1 LKNIAGLQTDIPLR
15 PLAVD
20 LDPLQADVLLQQGR
34 GEQRQVLGHK
44 AVQPL
49 SGVIFSNGKFPHEH
63 PPFSLWTALI
73 IPAFSR
79 VVKRGTKI
87 KEAKL

>member
-1 LKNIAGLQTDIPLR
+1 MRELTIGKNDAGQR
-15 PLAVD
+15 
-20 LDPLQADVLLQQGR
+20 LDRFVAKNL
-34 GEQRQVLGHK
+34 
-44 AVQPL
+44 PL

-79 VVKRGTKI
+79 VVKRGAKI